1 MTSRTATHQ
10 GELVDA
16 DSEESRDFSRGSTS
30 TRHERERP
38 VQGRQHGALRV
49 ATRSRAAFFG
59 RGGFHFV
66 ILRQADEFLDA
77 PSELRDTLG
86 IDIE

>member
-1 MTSRTATHQ
+1 
-10 GELVDA
+10 
-16 DSEESRDFSRGSTS
+16 
-30 TRHERERP
+30 